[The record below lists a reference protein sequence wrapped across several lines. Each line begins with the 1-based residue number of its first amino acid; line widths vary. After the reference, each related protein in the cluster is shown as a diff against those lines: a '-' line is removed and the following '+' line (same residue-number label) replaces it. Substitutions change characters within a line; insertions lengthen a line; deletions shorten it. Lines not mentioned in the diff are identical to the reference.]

1 MAAAAMV
8 AVTMMAATMSAAD
21 TFANTAAIDEYFG
34 ADATERATDPD
45 DYRTYEGPEDV
56 VTVTPEFPE
65 LSIDKTSTGDAVIG
79 EAFTWTLTVTNNA
92 SVAGAFGV
100 DVVDTLPDN
109 WSYIGSPT
117 ISIGGAPAAPAPAPA
132 IDGQELTWTDLG
144 DLVPGAALVLTFEA
158 TPGFAARDNADQRG
172 LAQHPCTRAR
182 TWTWIWTWSC

>member
-1 MAAAAMV
+1 MRSNPCSRGSSLNAPGASTSFTYEATLADS
-8 AVTMMAATMSAAD
+8 ATMSAAD

-92 SVAGAFGV
+92 SVA
-100 DVVDTLPDN
+100 
-109 WSYIGSPT
+109 
-117 ISIGGAPAAPAPAPA
+117 
-132 IDGQELTWTDLG
+132 
-144 DLVPGAALVLTFEA
+144 
-158 TPGFAARDNADQRG
+158 R
-172 LAQHPCTRAR
+172 
-182 TWTWIWTWSC
+182 